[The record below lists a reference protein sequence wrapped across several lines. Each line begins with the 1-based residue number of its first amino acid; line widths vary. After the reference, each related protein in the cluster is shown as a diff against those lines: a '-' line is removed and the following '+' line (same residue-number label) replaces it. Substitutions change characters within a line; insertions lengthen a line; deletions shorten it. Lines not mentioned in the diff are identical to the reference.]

1 MESIING
8 IKTRYTQQNIAD
20 MSQDDLEA
28 EVMNEMRNNKSFKE
42 VQYEEVPNQ
51 EQEIQMVSQNT
62 TKNEEP
68 ILTEKY
74 TEEVNEEET

>member
-28 EVMNEMRNNKSFKE
+28 EVLNEMKNNKSFKQ
-42 VQYEEVPNQ
+42 VHYEEVPNQ
-51 EQEIQMVSQNT
+51 DQEIQMVSQERAQ
-62 TKNEEP
+62 EEP
-68 ILTEKY
+68 IIAENNTPEEK
-74 TEEVNEEET
+74 EK

>member
-1 MESIING
+1 
-8 IKTRYTQQNIAD
+8 

>member
-42 VQYEEVPNQ
+42 VQYEEVPN
-51 EQEIQMVSQNT
+51 
-62 TKNEEP
+62 
-68 ILTEKY
+68 
-74 TEEVNEEET
+74 

>member
-1 MESIING
+1 
-8 IKTRYTQQNIAD
+8 

-51 EQEIQMVSQNT
+51 EHEIQMVSQDT
-62 TKNEEP
+62 IKNDEP

-74 TEEVNEEET
+74 TEEVNDEEEET